1 MFNNVWRLELFHHQ
15 PVNQSVSDTAIDL
28 TSVSWF
34 NKVVIDGLNGCNK
47 KTFRNIKAEQSVH
60 CSQSLLLG
68 SFLLQHL

>member
-1 MFNNVWRLELFHHQ
+1 MFHHR

-34 NKVVIDGLNGCNK
+34 NKVVIDGLSGYNT
-47 KTFRNIKAEQSVH
+47 KTFRNIKAEQFDH

>member
-1 MFNNVWRLELFHHQ
+1 MFHHQ

-34 NKVVIDGLNGCNK
+34 NKVVIDRKKKKKK